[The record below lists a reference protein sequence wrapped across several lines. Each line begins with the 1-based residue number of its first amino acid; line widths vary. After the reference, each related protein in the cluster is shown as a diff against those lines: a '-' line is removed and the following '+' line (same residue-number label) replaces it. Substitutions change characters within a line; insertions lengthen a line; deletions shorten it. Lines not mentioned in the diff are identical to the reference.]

1 MKRKRYYILSLFLC
15 VAMSLFAQER
25 VVENRPYCDL
35 RPLHF
40 GVIVGANLQDMSLL
54 NCGPHEVL
62 NEDGTTTEY
71 AITCDQD
78 RWDMGFHVGVL
89 GELRLNQYFAFRIA
103 PQMYFGNRHLLFRN
117 FSQLG
122 VDGRPAEERQDMK
135 SAYVTCSL
143 DLIYASKRFN
153 NHRPYVMLGLAP
165 AINLTTKSNDILQ
178 LKNTDAFFEAGLGC
192 DLYLP
197 FFKLRPELKF
207 MYSLTNSLNKKHIND
222 ITDPNMIKYAST
234 VTSARSKM
242 IALTFYFE

>member
-15 VAMSLFAQER
+15 IAMCITAQER

-40 GVIVGANLQDMSLL
+40 GVIVGTNLQDMALL
-54 NCGPHEVL
+54 NNGPHEVM
-62 NEDGTTTEY
+62 NEDGTMTDY

-117 FSQLG
+117 FTQKG
-122 VDGRPAEERQDMK
+122 IDGRPAEERQDMK
-135 SAYVTCSL
+135 AAYVTCSL
-143 DLIYASKRFN
+143 DLIYAAKRFN

-165 AINLTTKSNDILQ
+165 AINLTTKVNDFLQ
-178 LKNTDAFFEAGLGC
+178 LNRSDAFVEAGFGC
-192 DLYLP
+192 DFYLP

-207 MYSLTNSLNKKHIND
+207 MYSLTNSLNKKHIDD
-222 ITDPNMIKYAST
+222 ITDPNMIKYASA
-234 VTSARSKM
+234 VNSVKSKM